1 MSKTNNKTSKIL
13 PLAIALGLCLGA
25 PAAIAQVK
33 LGGAVRADTPVAQ
46 AQVGAHV
53 HAQAATP
60 ATPAIP
66 ATPPVRT
73 ETGMTPAVP
82 ATPATPATP
91 AQPAQMSWTQ
101 LDVNANGTLSASE
114 AAGIPQ
120 LDKIFVQAD
129 ANADGELST
138 DEYKAWLAA
147 NGKGKAKVA
156 PASGG

>member
-1 MSKTNNKTSKIL
+1 MSKTNKIL
-13 PLAIALGLCLGA
+13 ALAIALGLCLGA
-25 PAAIAQVK
+25 PAAMAQVK
-33 LGGAVRADTPVAQ
+33 LGGAARADTPVAQ

-53 HAQAATP
+53 HAQTATPATP

-66 ATPPVRT
+66 ATPPVRSD
-73 ETGMTPAVP
+73 TGMTPAVP

-91 AQPAQMSWTQ
+91 AQPAQKSWTQ
-101 LDVNANGTLSASE
+101 LDVNANGTLSATE

-120 LDKIFVQAD
+120 LEKIFVQAD
-129 ANADGELST
+129 ANADGELSA

-147 NGKGKAKVA
+147 SGKGKAKVA